1 MKDTLKNLLI
11 LVLIISVCIL
21 LFKSYS
27 KTSQQP
33 NTTAISKPMAIQ
45 KQITTQRISAGGT
58 VHTGVKVV
66 EAAGDLWLDAYYQ
79 NLLEA
84 ARDSLKIAQDQIRE
98 VVAASLSTAGSISA
112 KIIRDTIR
120 LTDSSYRP
128 VQIFSHRDKYIN
140 LAGRIENDS
149 LDIAYKTFDS
159 LTFVT
164 YTKRKNIF
172 AKRELYMDAWPSNP
186 NASLK
191 GLQSIKLNAPK
202 PKQWAIG
209 ITAGYYFNG
218 QILAPG
224 VGVGIT
230 KTIIRW

>member
-1 MKDTLKNLLI
+1 MKDSIKNLLI
-11 LVLIISVCIL
+11 LVLIIAVGIL
-21 LFKSYS
+21 LFKSCS

-33 NTTAISKPMAIQ
+33 DTTATSKPMAIQ
-45 KQITTQRISAGGT
+45 KQITTQKISSGGT
-58 VHTGVKVV
+58 VHTEVKVV
-66 EAAGDLWLDAYYQ
+66 EAAGDVWLDQYYQ
-79 NLLEA
+79 NLLEGV
-84 ARDSLKIAQDQIRE
+84 RDSLKIAQDQIRD
-98 VVAASLSTAGSISA
+98 VVAASVSSIG
-112 KIIRDTIR
+112 KLELPVFRDTIR
-120 LTDSSYRP
+120 LTDSSFKP
-128 VQIFSHRDKYIN
+128 VQIFSFRDKYIN
-140 LAGRIENDS
+140 LAGRIDNDS

-172 AKRELYMDAWPSNP
+172 SKSELYMDAWPSNP

-218 QILAPG
+218 QILLPG